1 MFVVPPAAAIGL
13 IAGVLG
19 QAVGMNRGET
29 ALFLRRDPLGAVVLG
44 EQGLDGNIVQ
54 GGQILDLGKA
64 DVHHFQLLA
73 LRQGGEVFN
82 IAAEGR
88 LKEFQ
93 LLAVGERRQVGDI
106 GAGNDNGFQLWHSLQ
121 EGEVRKEGHIVVSYV
136 HEPHVLAVDQI
147 LGVLVR
153 QLVGAADDLGIGH
166 AAAAAVRH
174 APDHL
179 GLVPVVLTEL
189 RHAFIGDLAVFQ
201 HEAAAVLHQI
211 QRQPGFRQSLLAD
224 VRILDVNLRGF
235 GGGKGLAVEVEDIVE
250 GCRRSCFFQ
259 GLDVLF
265 CQARG
270 AVGFHQLHAG
280 QSGKHTQLFAH
291 ACHIPGT
298 DSGQVQLGGV
308 HGVLRAADVHR
319 AVDGDVPKGRFQL
332 VDLLQGQLRLFQR
345 DLLHVG
351 QILEI
356 LHQRIVVIVPDL
368 QRQLGDVR
376 REGLASQI
384 DFVKNLA
391 PGQLLLGGFQNRV
404 IAASGGVQ
412 GFQLGEIV

>member
-1 MFVVPPAAAIGL
+1 MS
-13 IAGVLG
+13 
-19 QAVGMNRGET
+19 
-29 ALFLRRDPLGAVVLG
+29 
-44 EQGLDGNIVQ
+44 
-54 GGQILDLGKA
+54 
-64 DVHHFQLLA
+64 H
-73 LRQGGEVFN
+73 
-82 IAAEGR
+82 
-88 LKEFQ
+88 
-93 LLAVGERRQVGDI
+93 
-106 GAGNDNGFQLWHSLQ
+106 
-121 EGEVRKEGHIVVSYV
+121 V
-136 HEPHVLAVDQI
+136 HEPHILAVDQI

-166 AAAAAVRH
+166 AASAAVGNT
-174 APDHL
+174 PDHL
-179 GLVPVVLTEL
+179 GLVPVVLPEL
-189 RHAFIGDLAVFQ
+189 RHALIGDFAVFQ
-201 HEAAAVLHQI
+201 HEAAAIFQQI
-211 QRQPGFRQSLLAD
+211 QRQTGFRQSLVTD
-224 VRILDVNLRGF
+224 VHVLDVNLRGL
-235 GGGKGLAVEVEDIVE
+235 GGGKGLAVEVEDVVE
-250 GCRRSCFFQ
+250 GRLRGSLFQ
-259 GLDVLF
+259 GLDVLL
-265 CQARG
+265 CQAAG

-280 QSGKHTQLFAH
+280 QPGKHTQLFAH
-291 ACHIPGT
+291 ARHIPGT

-332 VDLLQGQLRLFQR
+332 VDLFQGQLRLFQR

-356 LHQRIVVIVPDL
+356 LHQRIVVIVPHL
-368 QRQLGDVR
+368 QRQLGDLR

>member
-1 MFVVPPAAAIGL
+1 M
-13 IAGVLG
+13 
-19 QAVGMNRGET
+19 
-29 ALFLRRDPLGAVVLG
+29 
-44 EQGLDGNIVQ
+44 
-54 GGQILDLGKA
+54 
-64 DVHHFQLLA
+64 
-73 LRQGGEVFN
+73 
-82 IAAEGR
+82 
-88 LKEFQ
+88 
-93 LLAVGERRQVGDI
+93 
-106 GAGNDNGFQLWHSLQ
+106 
-121 EGEVRKEGHIVVSYV
+121 SYV
-136 HEPHVLAVDQI
+136 HEPHILAVDQI

-153 QLVGAADDLGIGH
+153 QLVGAADDLAIGH

-189 RHAFIGDLAVFQ
+189 RHALVGDLAVFQ

-211 QRQPGFRQSLLAD
+211 QRQTGFRQSLLAN
-224 VRILDVNLRGF
+224 VHVLDVNLRGF
-235 GGGKGLAVEVEDIVE
+235 GGGEGLTIEVKHIVE
-250 GCRRSCFFQ
+250 RGFRGSLLQ
-259 GLDVLF
+259 GLDVILGKT
-265 CQARG
+265 AG
-270 AVGFHQLHAG
+270 AVGLHQLHAG
-280 QSGKHTQLFAH
+280 QSGKHGQLFADTR
-291 ACHIPGT
+291 HIAGRNA
-298 DSGQVQLGGV
+298 GQVQLGGV

>member
-1 MFVVPPAAAIGL
+1 M
-13 IAGVLG
+13 
-19 QAVGMNRGET
+19 
-29 ALFLRRDPLGAVVLG
+29 
-44 EQGLDGNIVQ
+44 
-54 GGQILDLGKA
+54 
-64 DVHHFQLLA
+64 
-73 LRQGGEVFN
+73 
-82 IAAEGR
+82 
-88 LKEFQ
+88 
-93 LLAVGERRQVGDI
+93 
-106 GAGNDNGFQLWHSLQ
+106 
-121 EGEVRKEGHIVVSYV
+121 SYV

-153 QLVGAADDLGIGH
+153 QLVGAADDLAIGH
-166 AAAAAVRH
+166 AVAAAVRH

-189 RHAFIGDLAVFQ
+189 RHALVGDLAVFQ

-224 VRILDVNLRGF
+224 VHILDVDFRGF

-280 QSGKHTQLFAH
+280 QSGKHSQFFAH
-291 ACHIPGT
+291 ARHIPGT

-332 VDLLQGQLRLFQR
+332 VDLFQGQLRLFQR

-368 QRQLGDVR
+368 QRQLGDLR

-391 PGQLLLGGFQNRV
+391 P
-404 IAASGGVQ
+404 
-412 GFQLGEIV
+412 E

>member
-1 MFVVPPAAAIGL
+1 MN
-13 IAGVLG
+13 LG
-19 QAVGMNRGET
+19 KP
-29 ALFLRRDPLGAVVLG
+29 LLLLRRDPLGAVVLG

-73 LRQGGEVFN
+73 LRQRGEVFN

-88 LKEFQ
+88 LEEFQ
-93 LLAVGERRQVGDI
+93 LFAVGERRQVRDI
-106 GAGNDNGFQLWHSLQ
+106 GAGNDNGFQLGHSLQ

-147 LGVLVR
+147 LGILVR
-153 QLVGAADDLGIGH
+153 QLVGAADDLAIGH

-224 VRILDVNLRGF
+224 VHILDVDFRGL
-235 GGGKGLAVEVEDIVE
+235 GGGEGLAVEVKHIVE
-250 GCRRSCFFQ
+250 RGFRGSLLQ
-259 GLDVLF
+259 GLDVILGKT
-265 CQARG
+265 AG
-270 AVGFHQLHAG
+270 AVGLHQLHAG
-280 QSGKHTQLFAH
+280 QSGKHGQLFADTR
-291 ACHIPGT
+291 HIAGRNA
-298 DSGQVQLGGV
+298 GQVQLGGV

-368 QRQLGDVR
+368 QRQLGDLR
-376 REGLASQI
+376 CEGLASQI

-404 IAASGGVQ
+404 IATSGGVQ